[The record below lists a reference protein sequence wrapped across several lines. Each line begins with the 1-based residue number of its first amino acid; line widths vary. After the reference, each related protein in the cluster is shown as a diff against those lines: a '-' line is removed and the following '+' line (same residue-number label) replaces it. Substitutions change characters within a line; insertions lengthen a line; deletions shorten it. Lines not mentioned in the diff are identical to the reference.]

1 MQNRISLKYQ
11 PIKNAAGLKG
21 RDLGKIGI
29 GTRVIVDDALA
40 EKDDRKTTWAPIVG
54 PAPLGPLW
62 LETREQGWI
71 ELANTALE
79 NQEQHQYLL
88 TIDAEG
94 GIVSCKQI
102 N

>member
-11 PIKNAAGLKG
+11 PIKNDAGLKG

-29 GTRVIVDDALA
+29 GTRVVVDETLA
-40 EKDDRKTTWAPIVG
+40 RKDDRKTTWAPIVG
-54 PAPLGPLW
+54 PAPMGPLW

-79 NQEQHQYLL
+79 GVEQHQYLL
-88 TIDAEG
+88 TVDEAG
-94 GIVSCKQI
+94 GIVSCRQI
-102 N
+102 S